1 MKKLG
6 IFGDSYAEVKGPW
19 YPGYHTGWSFKLQKE
34 YGGECVIHAGAG
46 SSQEYNFRQF
56 LEHHEKYEQIIF
68 VVTNLHRVSIPVR
81 AIHKQTGKSS
91 EITHFPNIHRTEWA
105 IKTFN
110 LENNLGK
117 IILDYLVYISYP
129 SEQYKQ
135 DAHLA
140 SVSYIKNVRPD
151 AIIVPAFHGCGINTE
166 YKWALSDIDINETNQ
181 WYLSR
186 GAEPWD
192 DPRPNHFTPKS
203 NDWVLEHMKG
213 RLRGEFIDW
222 NPSLTP
228 SFKSRAEFEAALSS
242 FAN

>member
-6 IFGDSYAEVKGPW
+6 IFGDSYAEIKGPGF
-19 YPGYHTGWSFKLQKE
+19 PGYATGWSYKLHKE
-34 YGGECVIHAGAG
+34 YNGECSVHAGAG

-56 LEHHEKYEQIIF
+56 LEHHEKYEKIIF

-81 AIHKQTGKSS
+81 AIHKKTGNSV
-91 EITHFPNIHRTEWA
+91 EVTHFPNIHRTEWA
-105 IKTFN
+105 MKNFN

-129 SEQYKQ
+129 SEQYKK

-140 SVSYIKNVRPD
+140 SVSYIRNIRPD
-151 AIIVPAFHGCGINTE
+151 AIIVPAFHDCGFDSE
-166 YKWALSDIDINETNQ
+166 YNWVLSDIDSNETKL

-192 DPRPNHFTPKS
+192 DPRSNHFSPKT

-222 NPSLTP
+222 NPALTP
-228 SFKSRAEFEAALSS
+228 AYQTKAEFDKSLSR
-242 FAN
+242 FTN